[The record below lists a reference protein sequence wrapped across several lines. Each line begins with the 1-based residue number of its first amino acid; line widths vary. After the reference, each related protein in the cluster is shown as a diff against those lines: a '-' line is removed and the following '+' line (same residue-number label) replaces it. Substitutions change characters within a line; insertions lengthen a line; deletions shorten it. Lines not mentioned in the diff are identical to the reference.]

1 MRQKQPAHV
10 VALII
15 ASQAVSLLGSQ
26 MSTLAVGL
34 WLFATTGATTPLAF
48 IMVSRVLARLLLAGP
63 AGLLADRADR
73 RFVLL
78 GAEGLQALA
87 SLLLLLDL
95 QAGTFHIW
103 HLYGLAALQSAG
115 ATVQEPALFATI
127 ARLVPPQGYTRVN
140 ALQHLSGPLAAML
153 APALGGLALTTLGVS
168 GVITID
174 LLTFV
179 VTVGVLVVVRLPT
192 SQGHAAERRSLRDDA
207 RAGLHYLASRPD
219 LLTLFALLGLANM
232 VFLGA
237 YLLYPPYLLQR
248 TGSAALTGALLAL
261 IPLGSVVGGGL
272 VALGGPRIST
282 RVVLPALVLSGAS
295 LVAVGLGQ
303 TPLIL
308 GVALGG
314 LAICPAFVHVPLTSL
329 IQQSVPEGLQGR
341 VFAAQTAFAQLL
353 TPVAYVVV
361 GPLVDAV
368 LEPFVGTTDWHL
380 VTQLVGSGAGSGIGL
395 LLVLGGL
402 AVVVFGLIGG
412 AVGILYPQKT
422 DRRLDR

>member
-1 MRQKQPAHV
+1 MCQKQPARV

-15 ASQAVSLLGSQ
+15 VSQAVSLLGSQ

-34 WLFATTGATTPLAF
+34 WLFATTGAATPLAF
-48 IMVSRVLARLLLAGP
+48 IALSRVLARLLLAGP

-73 RFVLL
+73 RLVLL
-78 GAEGLQALA
+78 AAEGLQALA

-95 QAGTFHIW
+95 QAGAFQIW

-127 ARLVPPQGYTRVN
+127 ARLVSPQDYTRVN
-140 ALQHLSGPLAAML
+140 ALQHLAGPLAAML
-153 APALGGLALTTLGVS
+153 APALGGLALTAIGVS
-168 GVITID
+168 GVITVD

-179 VTVGVLVVVRLPT
+179 VTVGVLMVVRLPV
-192 SQGHAAERRSLRDDA
+192 SQGQAAERRSLRDDA
-207 RAGLHYLASRPD
+207 RAGFHYLASRPD

-237 YLLYPPYLLQR
+237 YLLYPPYILQR
-248 TGSAALTGALLAL
+248 TESAALTGALLAL
-261 IPLGSVVGGGL
+261 IPFGSVVGGAL

-282 RVVLPALVLSGAS
+282 RVVLPALALSGAS

-308 GVALGG
+308 GVALSG

-341 VFAAQTAFAQLL
+341 VFAAQTVFAQLL

-361 GPLVDAV
+361 GPLVDTV
-368 LEPFVGTTDWHL
+368 IEPFVGTTDWHL
-380 VTQLVGSGAGSGIGL
+380 VTFLVGSRAGSGIGL

-412 AVGILYPQKT
+412 AVGILYPRKY
-422 DRRLDR
+422 